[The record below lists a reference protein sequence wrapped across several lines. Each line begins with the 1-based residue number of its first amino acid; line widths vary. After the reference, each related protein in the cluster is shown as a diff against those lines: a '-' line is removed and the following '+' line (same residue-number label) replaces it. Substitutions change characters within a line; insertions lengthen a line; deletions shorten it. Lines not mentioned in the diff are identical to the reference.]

1 MSLFSLVLALLFG
14 GAGGLDRRAASAAAP
29 ATARVIAPAAV
40 PHLAPLGVARLQYG
54 GGGDWYANPSAL
66 PNLLEAVRLRTGLP
80 VADREVVITP
90 LDPGLRDHP
99 FLFLTGHGE
108 VAFAADERQALRSYL
123 ESGGFLLADDTY
135 GLDESFRRE
144 MALLFPD
151 RPLTELPPDHP
162 VFHLFYELPG
172 GLPKIHEHTGAP
184 PQAFGIFHEG
194 RLVVFYSFESDL
206 GDGWEDPQV
215 HDNPPELREAAL
227 RMGVNLFLYA
237 VSRAAP

>member
-1 MSLFSLVLALLFG
+1 VNLFLLSLTILHGIVEGRILAEP
-14 GAGGLDRRAASAAAP
+14 SM
-29 ATARVIAPAAV
+29 IAPAEI
-40 PHLAPLGVARLQYG
+40 HGSGAPSFVSAGPPGIARLQYG

-66 PNLLEAVRLRTGLP
+66 PNLLGAVHLRTGLP
-80 VADREVVITP
+80 GAERETVVTL

-99 FLFLTGHGE
+99 LIFLTGHGE
-108 VAFAADERQALRSYL
+108 VAFTPDERRALRSYL
-123 ESGGFLLADDTY
+123 EFGGFLLADDTY

-151 RPLTELPPDHP
+151 RPLTEIPPDHSI
-162 VFHLFYELPG
+162 FHLFYDFPG
-172 GLPKIHEHTGAP
+172 GLPKIHEHDGAP
-184 PQAFGIFHEG
+184 AQAFGIFYEG

-206 GDGWEDPQV
+206 SDGWEDPEV
-215 HDNPPELREAAL
+215 HDNLPEVREAAL